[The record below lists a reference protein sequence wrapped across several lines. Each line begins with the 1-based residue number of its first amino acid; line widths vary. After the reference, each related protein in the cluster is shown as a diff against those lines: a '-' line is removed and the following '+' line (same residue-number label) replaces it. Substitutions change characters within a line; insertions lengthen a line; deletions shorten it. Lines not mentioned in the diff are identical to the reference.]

1 MVSRIWH
8 GWTTPENAD
17 TYENLLKTEIFPGI
31 ASKNVSGYRGIQ
43 LLRRPLGPLESEIEF
58 ITIMWFESWDSVKQF
73 AGEDY
78 EKAYV
83 PPKAQEVLSRFDD
96 RSQHY
101 EIRERI
107 TY

>member
-1 MVSRIWH
+1 MISRIWH

-17 TYENLLKTEIFPGI
+17 SYENLLKREIFPGI

-43 LLRRPLGPLESEIEF
+43 LLRRPLEGEVEF
-58 ITIMWFESWDSVKQF
+58 ITIMWFDSWGAVKEF

-83 PPKAQEVLSRFDD
+83 PPKARKVLSRFDD

-101 EIRERI
+101 EIKERI